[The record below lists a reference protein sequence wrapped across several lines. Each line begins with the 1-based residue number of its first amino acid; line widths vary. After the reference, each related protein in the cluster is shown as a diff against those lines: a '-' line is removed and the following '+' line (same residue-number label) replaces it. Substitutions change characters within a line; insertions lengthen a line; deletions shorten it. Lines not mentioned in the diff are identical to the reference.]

1 MSTEVFT
8 EIFSPENCSLHIRR
22 RYALFSLAEQTS
34 VPFIWLLF
42 FKNTARK
49 SNVDIRLFSHFHF
62 YRFPVSFQLFDG
74 SKRLYKMRMNCP
86 NRIIYLG
93 KTESELFR
101 ISSKSS
107 IVPSL
112 LCIGHANHKD
122 KWNNTVKL
130 AIEFLFLKMHF
141 SFRYCMSILFKE
153 FSDKPVLTTLHRDQ
167 SFQSTDLN
175 QLQLSLTHQTDVND
189 DGGRLRIS

>member
-1 MSTEVFT
+1 
-8 EIFSPENCSLHIRR
+8 
-22 RYALFSLAEQTS
+22 
-34 VPFIWLLF
+34 
-42 FKNTARK
+42 
-49 SNVDIRLFSHFHF
+49 
-62 YRFPVSFQLFDG
+62 
-74 SKRLYKMRMNCP
+74 MRMNCP

-107 IVPSL
+107 IVRSL
-112 LCIGHANHKD
+112 LCVGHANHKD

-130 AIEFLFLKMHF
+130 AIEFLFLKLHF
-141 SFRYCMSILFKE
+141 NFRYCMSILFKE
-153 FSDKPVLTTLHRDQ
+153 FFGSDKPLLTTLHHDQ

-175 QLQLSLTHQTDVND
+175 QLQLSTTHQTDVND